1 MAYVS
6 NFIIFDRSPLGS
18 MYEKHLFNIYIY
30 IACLHHTMDLFSSLL
45 LIQGPSE
52 EQSLTLVHYTILLTA
67 EITRDSTSYLA
78 AKP

>member
-1 MAYVS
+1 
-6 NFIIFDRSPLGS
+6 
-18 MYEKHLFNIYIY
+18 MYEKHLFNIYILNCMPSQTLLIY
-30 IACLHHTMDLFSSLL
+30 FSLLL

-52 EQSLTLVHYTILLTA
+52 EQSLTLVLYTILLTA